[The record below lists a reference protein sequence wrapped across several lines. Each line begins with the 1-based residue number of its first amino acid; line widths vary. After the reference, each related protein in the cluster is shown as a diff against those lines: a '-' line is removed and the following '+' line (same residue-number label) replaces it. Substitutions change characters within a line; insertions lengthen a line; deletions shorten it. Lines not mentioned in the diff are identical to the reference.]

1 MTDLG
6 ALTTAMTQYR
16 QSLDTVTVQDLF
28 ASSQAKRLPVLPST
42 APTQASTPTPTAPTS
57 DPVFALLRSRDAVQS
72 ALDDLKKEGQLSA
85 VSSDTI
91 NELIEL
97 DRDLQALEGHLG
109 KLKALKAW
117 RKTLE
122 PSAEAWWWWP
132 LHPSDRWDWLWS
144 AATLV
149 ALTGNLA
156 LVTDLAPR
164 FLAGGTSFGGALGAI
179 VPAVLTLLGGSS
191 LTETGKRLLEQGLE
205 KLGLPEHW
213 WQEVKCG
220 FSWGVLG
227 LLLLF
232 KNGLPTLADWY
243 TQQGQAQ
250 WKNHNLASAQGYLE
264 RALALVEDQPEAQFY
279 LGLIYEDFQQDDKA
293 FVEYQKS
300 WQGDYLPASNN
311 LAALYIEQEEY
322 AAAIAILQ
330 AGLSSPELSQDP
342 ELEYA
347 LRKNLGQIRLI
358 QERYQGAEAQLQQ
371 AIVLQKSHQIE
382 RGSAYCLLAELQEA
396 LGQPALQSWQSCLT
410 QTQTDEP
417 RSDQWR
423 YTAGVRLNGSPSTP
437 PVQPTS
443 P

>member
-1 MTDLG
+1 MIDLD
-6 ALTTAMTQYR
+6 ALTTAIEQYR
-16 QSLDTVTVQDLF
+16 QFLDTVKALF
-28 ASSQAKRLPVLPST
+28 APRQAKQRASAEPKPGGAPPSL
-42 APTQASTPTPTAPTS
+42 AA
-57 DPVFALLRSRDAVQS
+57 DPVFALLRSRDAVQGI
-72 ALDDLKKEGQLSA
+72 LDDLKKAGQLPQ
-85 VSSDTI
+85 VSSETV
-91 NELIEL
+91 NQLIQL
-97 DRDLQALEGHLG
+97 DRDLQNLEGHLG
-109 KLKALKAW
+109 KLKPLKAW
-117 RKTLE
+117 RKTLD
-122 PSAEAWWWWP
+122 PSPEAWWWWP

-144 AATLV
+144 TATLV

-250 WKNHNLASAQGYLE
+250 WKNHNLASAQEYLE
-264 RALALVEDQPEAQFY
+264 RALALVEDQPEAQFF

-293 FVEYQKS
+293 FVEYQKA

-311 LAALYIEQEEY
+311 LSALYIEQKKYEP
-322 AAAIAILQ
+322 AIAILQ
-330 AGLSSPELSQDP
+330 AALSTTELSQNP

-358 QERYQGAEAQLQQ
+358 QKRYQEAEAQLQQ
-371 AIVLQKSHQIE
+371 AIALQKSHGIK

-396 LGQPALQSWQSCLT
+396 QEQPALQSWQSCLT

-417 RSDQWR
+417 RADQWR
-423 YTAGVRLNGSPSTP
+423 YTAGVRLNGSQSTP
-437 PVQPTS
+437 TVQPSS